1 MERCANDGRYFLDDL
16 NVNVSMEIGKG
27 IIYGVYYDTAWLAR
41 IPSQEDLSKPAYPEV
56 IATLLKHQNPDG
68 TWCDLS
74 AHNPCDVLLNT
85 LAVVLALDDWD
96 SIRYQT
102 KIQQAINGLSN
113 LLNQPL
119 NIHYET
125 IGFEMLLPSLIQ
137 QCQQKKLLLPE
148 NLLAFNANLQ
158 PKYLYKKQLI
168 EQAEINSKTF
178 SPQSWWFS
186 AELLGHPKHLTNYS
200 SYYEKMIS
208 NKGSVAASPAAT
220 AYVVAALRYQGIE
233 VPHAVEYLEKV
244 MASPHSFN
252 AAPNVAPIDEFETA
266 FSANYL
272 FEAGADAQH
281 PLLKSLIAETRKH
294 WLGRNK
300 AGMGYSTHFS
310 TDPDCTANAIM
321 ALKYDGLFDLTA
333 DILLEKFNGEYV
345 ETYMA
350 ESVPSISS
358 NLHVLQALQL
368 FKSDIRAKELINKL
382 LIWLNSQAYSD
393 LKQAKFAFTDKWH
406 ASPIY
411 PTARAVIALMDLDKA
426 LAERCVMD
434 LINNQHP
441 DGGFGALKM
450 STAEET
456 AFAILA
462 LTNWHKK
469 QGSIDSM
476 VFMNA
481 QKFLATQDVFSRLPL
496 WIGKVQYCPRLVVA
510 SVITAAKFALASIL
524 DSHKVANPEECTMQT
539 LAPRYENA
547 DLKNLLFNHYR
558 KWLASLKLMP
568 AKFSMTTDLAEA
580 CINALH
586 TDDHVILE
594 IYADYSLLVLTL
606 DDLLDETWDTFDSI
620 EPILSYILGT
630 ISNKLAPSIEVNSE
644 VKRIALG
651 YQNILERAK
660 VINPNLGP
668 FIASIKKQFQALE
681 EEFANRKNNTL
692 LSLQRYLTLRAV
704 IGGMDTSAELAF
716 AMFNIQLPEIIRK
729 DADFQAIQ
737 DASYKAIIL
746 LNDVVSYKREI
757 SAGYAGDNFVL
768 LYQAEHQVGLAEAV
782 IQCKHAYQHEVKR
795 LLLHKN
801 KLTKKL
807 ADNPALQT
815 QVAQAVTLLI
825 RQVQANVDWVAKAK
839 RYQNG

>member
-1 MERCANDGRYFLDDL
+1 MNDSSYFLDNL
-16 NVNVSMEIGKG
+16 NISVSTEIGKG
-27 IIYGVYYDTAWLAR
+27 IIYSVYYDTAWLAR
-41 IPSQEDLSKPAYPEV
+41 IPSIEDLSKPAYPKV
-56 IATLLKHQNPDG
+56 VASLLAKQNPDG
-68 TWCDLS
+68 TWCNLS
-74 AHNPCDVLLNT
+74 AYNLCDALLST
-85 LAVVLALDDWD
+85 LTVVLALDEWD
-96 SIRYQT
+96 SVRYQAE
-102 KIQQAINGLSN
+102 IQHAINGLGN

-119 NIHYET
+119 DIHYET

-137 QCQQKKLLLPE
+137 QCQQKRLPLPE
-148 NLLAFNANLQ
+148 NLLALNASLQ

-208 NKGSVAASPAAT
+208 SKGSVAASPAAT

-233 VPHAVEYLEKV
+233 VPHAVEYLEKI
-244 MASPHSFN
+244 MANPHSLN

-294 WLGRNK
+294 WLDRNK
-300 AGMGYSTHFS
+300 TGMGYSTHFF

-321 ALKYDGLFDLTA
+321 ALKYDGFFGLTA
-333 DILLEKFNGEYV
+333 DMLLEKFNGKYI
-345 ETYMA
+345 ETYAA

-368 FKSDIRAKELINKL
+368 FKNDLRVNELINKL
-382 LIWLNSQAYSD
+382 LRWLNSKAYSD
-393 LKQAKFAFTDKWH
+393 TKQSKFAFTDKWH

-411 PTARAVIALMDLDKA
+411 PTARAVIALMDIDKA
-426 LAERCVMD
+426 LAQRCVID

-441 DGGFGALKM
+441 DGGFGALGM
-450 STAEET
+450 STIEET

-476 VFMNA
+476 VFINA
-481 QKFLATQDVFSRLPL
+481 QKFLATQDVFSCLPL

-510 SVITAAKFALASIL
+510 SVITAAKFALANVL
-524 DSHKVANPEECTMQT
+524 DSHEVVKPEESTIQT
-539 LAPRYENA
+539 LAAHYENA
-547 DLKNLLFNHYR
+547 DLKTYLFNHYR
-558 KWLASLKLMP
+558 EWVASLKLTP
-568 AKFSMTTDLAEA
+568 VKLSMTADLAEA
-580 CINALH
+580 CINALN
-586 TDDHVILE
+586 TDNHEILE

-606 DDLLDETWDTFDSI
+606 DDLLDENWKTLDSI
-620 EPILSYILGT
+620 ESILSYILAT
-630 ISNKLAPSIEVNSE
+630 MTNKTFSSMEVSAD

-660 VINPNLGP
+660 GLNTNLDP
-668 FIASIKKQFQALE
+668 FIVSIKKQFHALE
-681 EEFANRKNNTL
+681 EEFANRKNNTV
-692 LSLQRYLTLRAV
+692 LSLQRYLALRAV

-716 AMFNIQLPEIIRK
+716 ALFNIQLPEIIRK

-746 LNDVVSYKREI
+746 LNDVVSYKREM
-757 SAGYAGDNFVL
+757 SEGYAGDNFVL
-768 LYQAEHQVGLAEAV
+768 LYQAQHQVGLKEAV
-782 IQCKHAYQHEVKR
+782 AHCNQAYQHEIKR
-795 LLLHKN
+795 LLMHKN
-801 KLTKKL
+801 HLAKKL
-807 ADNPALQT
+807 ADNPALEK
-815 QVAQAVTLLI
+815 QVDQAVTLLI

-839 RYQNG
+839 RYRKSLK